1 MLSMLTDLKD
11 RVEAGEDESIARDA
25 AASVY
30 LGELRVKASSVLTCL
45 SDVHIKVPPIRYATL
60 VLI

>member
-1 MLSMLTDLKD
+1 MLTDLKD

-30 LGELRVKASSVLTCL
+30 LGELRVKASSVLTCNL
-45 SDVHIKVPPIRYATL
+45 MYILRCLRYGMQL
-60 VLI
+60 LC

>member
-11 RVEAGEDESIARDA
+11 RVEAGEEESIARDA

-30 LGELRVKASSVLTCL
+30 LGELRVKASSVLCILKTF
-45 SDVHIKVPPIRYATL
+45 SFA
-60 VLI
+60 